1 MSHEIDHHIFE
12 EDEGIVFEGGDG
24 LSMDEAVII
33 RNAPDTTVG
42 IQAENYFLSR
52 KLGERNKD
60 WFKERQA
67 LVTGKKGRRFDV
79 ITVRTKANEQIAFC
93 FDITDFF
100 GKR

>member
-1 MSHEIDHHIFE
+1 MSHEMDHHIFE

-33 RNAPDTTVG
+33 RNALDTTVG
-42 IQAENYFLSR
+42 IQAENYFISR

-60 WFKERQA
+60 WFKEGQVLA
-67 LVTGKKGRRFDV
+67 TGKKGRRFDV
-79 ITVRTKANEQIAFC
+79 ITVRTKLNERIEFC